1 MGRLTLC
8 QDCRADVTTQQ
19 KVSSIC
25 ISNAF
30 QSTKRSKQ
38 WKSRSPCHGLSAM
51 IKCSDR
57 STQAPWVWFKSEFGS
72 GARKAWL
79 QLPAPLHA
87 ATPSATA
94 LDRAAC
100 WGWLCGGKPGLL
112 DKGDPGVCREGRWPL
127 RQLDLLPGFVVE
139 EPYREV
145 PGLHTGLPVQHPEHC
160 AWRTISTTWPTA
172 LALQFLEILHYW
184 LIAKCS
190 STWTW
195 SWSDV
200 ESSSWWWKPAVARV
214 PQGDTA
220 RLGPRRLFV
229 PAEALHGEATVVV

>member
-1 MGRLTLC
+1 MSPLSRRSAAFAYRMHFSRRKDRNSENHDLHVTAFQLWSSVVTVLRRRLESGS
-8 QDCRADVTTQQ
+8 
-19 KVSSIC
+19 KVSLV
-25 ISNAF
+25 AEPG
-30 QSTKRSKQ
+30 R
-38 WKSRSPCHGLSAM
+38 P
-51 IKCSDR
+51 
-57 STQAPWVWFKSEFGS
+57 GS
-72 GARKAWL
+72 SCPRR
-79 QLPAPLHA
+79 LHA